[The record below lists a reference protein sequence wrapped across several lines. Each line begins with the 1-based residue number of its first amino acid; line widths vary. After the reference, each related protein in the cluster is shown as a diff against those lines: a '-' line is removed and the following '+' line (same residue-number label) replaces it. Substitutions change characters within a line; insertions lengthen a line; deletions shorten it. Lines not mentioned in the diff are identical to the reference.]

1 MPDTPKNIFVKIRRQ
16 KNPTSDPYW
25 ETFSIPYKPRMNVI
39 ALFRE
44 IARNPL
50 TLDGRPSTPIVYESS
65 CLEEVC
71 GACSMVINGQARQS
85 CSALIDKLGID
96 LTIEPMS
103 SFPIICDL
111 KVDRSR
117 MFEALKRVRAWIDID
132 GTHDLGPGPRISPQ
146 DQQVAYELS
155 KCMTCGVCLE
165 VCPQINPRSA
175 FMGAAAIS
183 QARLF
188 NSHPTG
194 AMHKETRL
202 TELMKEGGIAHCG
215 NAQNCV
221 RACPKGIPLTESIAE
236 MGRQTT
242 VHWLKSLLKD

>member
-1 MPDTPKNIFVKIRRQ
+1 MSNQPQSIFVRIKRQ
-16 KNPTSDPYW
+16 KNPKSDPYW
-25 ETFSIPYKPRMNVI
+25 QTFVIPYRPRMNVI
-39 ALFRE
+39 AIFRE
-44 IARNPL
+44 IARNPI
-50 TLDGRPSTPIVYESS
+50 TVDEKKTSPIVYESS

-85 CSALIDKLGID
+85 CSALVDKIGNE

-103 SFPIICDL
+103 TFPVVCDL

-132 GTHDLGPGPRISPQ
+132 GTHDLGPGPRMSPR
-146 DQQVAYELS
+146 DQQIAYELS

-165 VCPQINPRSA
+165 VCPQVNTRSK
-175 FMGAAAIS
+175 FIGAAAIS

-188 NSHPTG
+188 NMHPTG
-194 AMHKETRL
+194 AMHKESRL
-202 TELMKEGGIAHCG
+202 TKLMKNGGIANCG

-236 MGRQTT
+236 IGRQTT